1 MITVYCVKMRNK
13 SSGYVGNHSTWR
25 NKADAD
31 RQSALRN
38 KFHPDY
44 TYWVVQETGL
54 QGTAWY
60 TDNLIKLPSSVGWMI
75 IL

>member
-1 MITVYCVKMRNK
+1 MTVFVVKMRNK

-44 TYWVVQETGL
+44 EYWVEEDYGQPGKD
-54 QGTAWY
+54 WY
-60 TDNLIKLPSSVGWMI
+60 NRTQVKLGSSVGWMVV
-75 IL
+75 L

>member
-1 MITVYCVKMRNK
+1 MTVFVVKMRHKQGNT
-13 SSGYVGNHSTWR
+13 VGNHSTWR

-44 TYWVVQETGL
+44 EYWVEEDYGQPGKD
-54 QGTAWY
+54 WY
-60 TDNLIKLPSSVGWMI
+60 NRTQVKLGSSVGWMVV
-75 IL
+75 L